1 MARIFISYKRVD
13 KKTVFELKDKIEI
26 SLGEKCWIDLD
37 GIESDAQFVN
47 VIISAINKASI
58 ILFMYSNAHN
68 LIQDI
73 NNDWTI
79 RELNFAQE
87 KGKRII
93 FVNLDKTP
101 LTDWFLLM
109 FGMKQQ
115 IDATSKE
122 AVVKLLEDLRKWLHC
137 DFDPPKKEVVP
148 NELYESDSLYGT
160 VLTGKEDRYQ
170 VGNYIGKGHTGI
182 VYKGLS
188 LGKTKTVAIKKFDIQ
203 GLGGHSFRN
212 KSNGVVCSEA
222 IKILKKSFKLTSEE
236 SCRFKHPSLV
246 NTLDVVTSNQDVY
259 CIMEYLKGQNLNNY
273 VALNPMSERI
283 IVNIIL
289 RVAWGLDYLHK
300 HSILHCDIK
309 PHNIIW
315 NDINKEA
322 KLIDFSTMI
331 HISDLSSVDCI
342 WFSSAYAAPELL
354 CGPQGLNKSILSFSL
369 DIYSLGATFFQMLT
383 NKYPPIASNIN
394 NLASEIRYNL
404 DILGTTP
411 SLTEIILKAMS
422 PNSKNRYSSI
432 KDFISDLERIN
443 ALHEVPLYPAITE
456 KELNEREQERFR
468 VKTTVKANF
477 YYD

>member
-58 ILFMYSNAHN
+58 MLFMYSNAHS
-68 LIQDI
+68 LIQDV

-93 FVNLDKTP
+93 FINLDKTP

-122 AVVKLLEDLRKWLHC
+122 AVMKLLEDLSKWLQC
-137 DFDPPKKEVVP
+137 NFAPQKNEVMP
-148 NELYESDSLYGT
+148 NELYETDSLYGT
-160 VLTGKEDRYQ
+160 VLNGKEGRYQ

-188 LGKTKTVAIKKFDIQ
+188 LGNKKTVAIKKFDIQ

-212 KSNGVVCSEA
+212 RSDAVICSEA
-222 IKILKKSFKLTSEE
+222 IKALKKSFKFTSEE
-236 SCRFKHPSLV
+236 SCRFKHPSIV
-246 NTLDVVTSNQDVY
+246 NTFDVVTSDQDVY

-273 VALNPMSERI
+273 VALKPISERI
-283 IVNIIL
+283 VVNIIL
-289 RVAWGLDYLHK
+289 RVACGLDYLHK

-315 NDINKEA
+315 DDINKEA

-354 CGPQGLNKSILSFSL
+354 CGGFNKSILNVTL

-383 NKYPPIASNIN
+383 NKYPPISSDMN
-394 NLASEIRYNL
+394 NLTSEIKYNL
-404 DILGTTP
+404 DVLGTTP
-411 SLTEIILKAMS
+411 CLTDIILKAMS
-422 PNSKNRYSSI
+422 PNSKNRYISI
-432 KDFISDLERIN
+432 KDFISDLSRLN
-443 ALHEVPLYPAITE
+443 GLHEVPLYPAISE
-456 KELNEREQERFR
+456 KELHEREQERFR

-477 YYD
+477 YYE